1 MVRCP
6 FWLTILAISGDFPK
20 ADPQQRRIFL
30 ISKWGEQVSAMR
42 PITHPWLL
50 LFRRTRNKAIRNE
63 WSPKETA
70 SGVSQPEDRKQRS
83 SFMIFRHC
91 RKSLF
96 VALFAV
102 IANFCGEAASFAQT
116 DRATLEGTITD
127 ASGGAISGARVKIL
141 AVATGV
147 ADERRAN
154 SNGYYRFPGLPVGKY
169 QVTVT
174 NASFKTRVVDE
185 VILEVGQ
192 TRTLD
197 VTLEVGAIEEKVEIK
212 ADAAPSE
219 RSSAEAATVIRPD
232 QILNLPNNGRDWA
245 SFTLLAP
252 FAQDDGGGDQRT
264 IRFAGRARDDN
275 NFTFDGVDAGGIQE
289 QTQKSQ
295 TRLQI
300 SQDAVA
306 EYRVSSALYTAEYGT
321 QAGGQINVVTK
332 SGSNDLRGTV
342 FGYLRN
348 SVFDARNF
356 TDFDLNGNPA
366 IPPFRFGQYGLTL
379 GGPIVKDKTFY
390 FLSYEGLRQ
399 LSSGV
404 TQATVPTAAIAQQTL
419 AASPQMCSILQAFPW
434 RVSTGTIGSC
444 APKFV
449 FPDGSFTN
457 VGQNADSDLFTHAA
471 PGTVH
476 EDSWLVRID
485 HHFSQNTTLYG
496 RAQRDISLVDGPLG
510 NAVALDKIRTINHPA
525 NYFIAL
531 EHLFSPNLLNE
542 AKVFINRAPFIN
554 PQSSPLPYAVNT
566 NDWTTINNNNADH
579 EVGTTFG
586 VIDNLTWTRGSHAFK
601 MGIEIRRIRLN
612 QGKTADNNLFFND
625 ASGSANTAFESA
637 QITELQ
643 FNAPWCCHKY
653 RRTFVLPY
661 FQDEWKVRPNL
672 TLNLGLRWEYYGVAT
687 EKDNRTTVFDLNQ
700 FHGACLGS
708 GSLNT
713 PFTAPINTP
722 PCPKNPSLYK
732 ADYKNFDPRISLA
745 WAPGRLHGKTV
756 IRAGFGIYHGAAQ
769 NDDLN
774 AGLESDT
781 FRVTFKPATGTT
793 PLIPA
798 YQKEIPDLTAI
809 PPGNAAP
816 NHPRG
821 LQREGRRDL
830 YAETWGLT
838 VEHQLPGNFL
848 GSAAYLGTHGVRL
861 FSRGAVNLCVAPVQ
875 FDPTNMNGD
884 CVRPLDPFYTFP
896 DPSNPGNTLVN
907 DPYGSVDF
915 KSDVGSSSYHA
926 MQLTLERRFTNGLS
940 FESRYTWSHSI
951 NDGAVGGGESNG
963 PENVNCLPCDKG
975 PSIFD
980 IRHSFTANAVYE
992 LPFGPGKA
1000 YLPKGGVM
1008 GKIVGGWSF
1017 SGIGIWHTGH
1027 PLTVNMKLSGNDT
1040 FRLPDGNDQTNQRPD
1055 IVPGVPLTLPGDG
1068 HNDVPLINA
1077 AAFQVPP
1084 LVTNSSGNDVF
1095 TRFGNAGNGI
1105 IRALHAWQV
1114 DLALTKETRISERFS
1129 VQFGIQAFNVF
1140 NHVQLGDP
1148 NTLTLDFTQ
1157 GTTAHQYFLT
1167 PESNFGVI
1175 TSTNNFNNNNDNKAS
1190 PNTGTGLPRQ
1200 LQFMLRLKF

>member
-1 MVRCP
+1 
-6 FWLTILAISGDFPK
+6 
-20 ADPQQRRIFL
+20 
-30 ISKWGEQVSAMR
+30 
-42 PITHPWLL
+42 
-50 LFRRTRNKAIRNE
+50 
-63 WSPKETA
+63 
-70 SGVSQPEDRKQRS
+70 
-83 SFMIFRHC
+83 
-91 RKSLF
+91 
-96 VALFAV
+96 
-102 IANFCGEAASFAQT
+102 
-116 DRATLEGTITD
+116 
-127 ASGGAISGARVKIL
+127 
-141 AVATGV
+141 
-147 ADERRAN
+147 
-154 SNGYYRFPGLPVGKY
+154 
-169 QVTVT
+169 
-174 NASFKTRVVDE
+174 
-185 VILEVGQ
+185 
-192 TRTLD
+192 
-197 VTLEVGAIEEKVEIK
+197 
-212 ADAAPSE
+212 
-219 RSSAEAATVIRPD
+219 
-232 QILNLPNNGRDWA
+232 LPNNGRDWA
-245 SFTLLAP
+245 SFTTLAP

-289 QTQKSQ
+289 QAQKSQ

-332 SGSNDLRGTV
+332 SGTNDVHGTA

-356 TDFDLNGNPA
+356 NDFDLNGNPA
-366 IPPFRFGQYGLTL
+366 IPQFRFGQYGFTL

-390 FLSYEGLRQ
+390 FVNYEGLRQ

-404 TQATVPTAAIAQQTL
+404 TQATVPTAQIAQQTL

-434 RVSTGTIGSC
+434 RASTGTIGTC
-444 APKFV
+444 VPKFV

-476 EDSWLVRID
+476 EDTWLVRID
-485 HHFSQNTTLYG
+485 HRFSDRTTLYG

-510 NAVALDKIRTINHPA
+510 NSVALDKIRTINHPA

-531 EHLFSPNLLNE
+531 EHLFSPVLLNE

-554 PQSSPLPYAVNT
+554 PQSSVLPYAVNT
-566 NDWTTINNNNADH
+566 DNWTGINNNNADH

-586 VIDNLTWTRGSHAFK
+586 VIDNLTWTRGRHAFK
-601 MGIEIRRIRLN
+601 TGIEIRRIRLN

-625 ASGSANTAFESA
+625 NVGNADTNFING
-637 QITELQ
+637 QISELQ

-653 RRTFVLPY
+653 RRTFVMPY

-687 EKDNRTTVFDLNQ
+687 EKDDRTTVFDLNQ

-708 GSLNT
+708 GSLNA
-713 PFTAPINTP
+713 PFIAPINTP
-722 PCPKNPSLYK
+722 ACPRNPSLYRP
-732 ADYKNFDPRISLA
+732 DYKNFDPRVSIA
-745 WAPGRLHGKTV
+745 WAPGALHGKTV
-756 IRAGFGIYHGAAQ
+756 IRTGFGIYHGAAQ

-781 FRVTFKPATGTT
+781 FRVTFKPASGAT
-793 PLIPA
+793 PLLPGF
-798 YQKEIPDLTAI
+798 QQETPDLTSI

-821 LQREGRRDL
+821 LQRQGRRDL
-830 YAETWGLT
+830 YAEAWGLT
-838 VEHQLPGNFL
+838 VEHELPGNFVA
-848 GSAAYLGTHGVRL
+848 SAAYLGSHGVRL
-861 FSRGAVNLCVAPVQ
+861 FSRGAVNLCTGQ
-875 FDPTNMNGD
+875 LDPTAGT
-884 CVRPLDPFYTFP
+884 CARPLDQFFP
-896 DPSNPGNTLVN
+896 GSNGMTDPANTT

-915 KSDVGSSSYHA
+915 KSDVGSSTYNA
-926 MQLTLERRFTNGLS
+926 LQLTLDRRFKNGLS

-951 NDGAVGGGESNG
+951 NDGSVGGGESNG

-975 PSIFD
+975 PSVFD
-980 IRHSFTANAVYE
+980 IRHNFTADAVYE

-1000 YLPKGGVM
+1000 YLQQGGAM
-1008 GKIVGGWSF
+1008 GKIVGGWSV

-1027 PLTVNMKLSGNDT
+1027 PLTVTMSLSGNDT

-1055 IVPGVPLTLPGDG
+1055 IVPGVPLTLPGG
-1068 HNDVPLINA
+1068 GRNGAPLVNP
-1077 AAFQVPP
+1077 AAFQLPP
-1084 LVTNSSGNDVF
+1084 LVMDANGNDVF

-1105 IRALHAWQV
+1105 IRALDAWQV
-1114 DLALTKETRISERFS
+1114 DLALMKETRISERFS
-1129 VQFGIQAFNVF
+1129 VQFGIQAFNLF
-1140 NHVQLGDP
+1140 NHTQLGDP
-1148 NTLTLDFTQ
+1148 NTLGFDFAQ
-1157 GTTAHQYFLT
+1157 AVDAAGNPIPHQFQLT
-1167 PESNFGVI
+1167 PQSNFGVI
-1175 TSTNNFNNNNDNKAS
+1175 TSTNNVNINNDNKTS

-1200 LQFMLRLKF
+1200 LQFMLRIKF